1 MTGQQRL
8 AAALGVVVAL
18 VLSLSG
24 GCGENSDLGTVAGI
38 VTLDGQPL
46 ANATVEFVP
55 ADGGEERSS
64 YDGTTDASGRYE
76 LYFSASKKGA
86 TPGAYTVRIWPPD
99 SEDEPATAPVPKRPP
114 RYSTRSELTATV
126 EVGSN
131 SIDFPLDSQGQILRR

>member
-1 MTGQQRL
+1 MAEQQRWVT
-8 AAALGVVVAL
+8 ALGTVA
-18 VLSLSG
+18 VLWLATLA
-24 GCGENSDLGTVAGI
+24 GCGGNADLGTVAGV

-76 LYFSASKKGA
+76 LYFSASQKGA

-99 SEDEPATAPVPKRPP
+99 SDDEPAPAPKLPP
-114 RYSTRSELTATV
+114 QYSTRSELTATV

-131 SIDFPLDSQGQILRR
+131 SIDFPLDSQGPTLRR